1 MKRVSVTLEPRTLG
15 KKSEI
20 KRRRSEG
27 FIPVEI
33 YGKGVD
39 NVHAW
44 ISARDFMNFPHGE
57 TFLVE
62 ATVGKDKRVCIL
74 KDIQFGWLGDNPIHI
89 DLYDLSNVTEIDVEV
104 PIEFTGKPQGV
115 ELGGTFEI
123 LMHTLTIRVKPSE
136 MPDRI
141 TVDVSEL
148 GLGEALHVRDI
159 TVPEGLV
166 VLDNPEETV
175 AVVVEPEAEVE
186 EEEKAEETAEGGE
199 ETAQQTSE

>member
-1 MKRVSVTLEPRTLG
+1 MKRISVTLQERRSG

-20 KRRRSEG
+20 KRRRLEG
-27 FIPVEI
+27 FLPVEI

-44 ISARDFMNFPHGE
+44 MSIKDFTAFPHGE
-57 TFLVE
+57 AFLVE
-62 ATVGKDKRVCIL
+62 AKIGKEKRVCIL
-74 KDIQFGWLGDNPIHI
+74 KDVQFGWLGDNPIHV

-104 PIEFTGKPQGV
+104 PLEFTGKPAGV

-123 LMHTLTIRVKPSE
+123 LMHTLTVRVKPSQ

-141 TVDVSEL
+141 SVDVSGL

-159 TVPEGLV
+159 EVPSGCM

-175 AVVVEPEAEVE
+175 AVVVEPETEAVE
-186 EEEKAEETAEGGE
+186 EEEGAEETAEGGE
-199 ETAQQTSE
+199 ESQQQTS

>member
-1 MKRVSVTLEPRTLG
+1 MKRISVNLEPREIG
-15 KKSEI
+15 RKSEL
-20 KRRRSEG
+20 KRRRKEG
-27 FIPVEI
+27 YIPVEI

-44 ISARDFMNFPHGE
+44 IKSVDFLSLPHGE
-57 TFLVE
+57 TFLIE
-62 ATVGKDKRVCIL
+62 AKVGKEKRVCIL
-74 KDIQFGWLGDNPIHI
+74 KDIQFGWLGDNPIHV

-104 PIEFTGKPQGV
+104 PLEFTGKPKGV

-136 MPDRI
+136 LPERI
-141 TVDVSEL
+141 TVDVSGL
-148 GLGEALHVRDI
+148 GLGEALHVRDLS
-159 TVPEGLV
+159 VPEGCL

-186 EEEKAEETAEGGE
+186 EEATEETAEGGGE
-199 ETAQQTSE
+199 GQEKTSE